1 MPGVRVGDEGQGWV
15 DRDLGVKEAQVVS
28 GLRISFPAR
37 RMAALCAR
45 GRVSKFQPGLSE
57 RQELNL
63 LADAVTN
70 VEGACEVVQR
80 GG

>member
-1 MPGVRVGDEGQGWV
+1 
-15 DRDLGVKEAQVVS
+15 
-28 GLRISFPAR
+28 
-37 RMAALCAR
+37 MAALCAR